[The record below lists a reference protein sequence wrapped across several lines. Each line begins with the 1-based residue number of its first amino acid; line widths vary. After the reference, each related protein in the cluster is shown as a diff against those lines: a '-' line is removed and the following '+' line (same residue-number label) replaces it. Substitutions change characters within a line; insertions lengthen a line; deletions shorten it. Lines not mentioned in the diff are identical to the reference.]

1 MNKDEKILETLMSIT
16 WTANTSRL
24 DFKEKLQRILSDV
37 VSCMGTERGSIMLVK
52 GRKNLEVA
60 AATSPHL
67 IGVKQSIDQDSPSSW
82 VVKNKK
88 LLSVDKTSDRS
99 LFSNRFDHY
108 KKDAFLLVPILS
120 QNKVIGIISVTEKM
134 GSDRFSKADQ
144 TILLNLAGHV
154 ISALEKNRLAE
165 SLRRSK
171 KNLNDKNIQLRK
183 LEKIRTELFNMLI
196 HDLKGPISEVM
207 ANIDILSYV
216 TGGENLEYVEA
227 ARSGCDTLY
236 RMITDLLDIAR
247 LEDRSLKLYLERIDP
262 ADLIKEA
269 ASRIYGLSRSRDLTV
284 VEKVPSDGGN
294 IYLNAD
300 RGILLRVLQNLLTN
314 AIQFSPAGEIIEIGY
329 IPVDPSQI
337 QFFVKDKGP
346 GIPPEFREAIF
357 DKFMQVSSRKDGRKF
372 TTGLGLTFC
381 KMAVEEHKGKIYA
394 ESDEGQGSRFVFF
407 LPLSHP

>member
-1 MNKDEKILETLMSIT
+1 
-16 WTANTSRL
+16 
-24 DFKEKLQRILSDV
+24 
-37 VSCMGTERGSIMLVK
+37 MGTERGSIMLVK

-108 KKDAFLLVPILS
+108 KKDAFLLAPILS
-120 QNKVIGIISVTEKM
+120 QNKMIGIISVTEKM

-144 TILLNLAGHV
+144 TILLNIAGHV